1 MNEKGSSSGN
11 RWTLEERKRILSNFA
26 VSGLSAWAYAQKV
39 GITGATFYK
48 WLAKSKESDKNES
61 VKFAKAEIGGVVFNA
76 TDSVVLENGLKVCVS
91 PGTSITRVIELV
103 ENLRR
108 L

>member
-1 MNEKGSSSGN
+1 MNDKGSSRGN
-11 RWTLEERKRILSNFA
+11 RLPLEERKRILNNFA

-39 GITGATFYK
+39 GITGTTFYK

-61 VKFAKAEIGGVVFNA
+61 VRFAKAEIGGVVFNS
-76 TDSVVLENGLKVCVS
+76 TDTVILENGLKLCVS
-91 PGTSITRVIELV
+91 SGTSIARVIELV